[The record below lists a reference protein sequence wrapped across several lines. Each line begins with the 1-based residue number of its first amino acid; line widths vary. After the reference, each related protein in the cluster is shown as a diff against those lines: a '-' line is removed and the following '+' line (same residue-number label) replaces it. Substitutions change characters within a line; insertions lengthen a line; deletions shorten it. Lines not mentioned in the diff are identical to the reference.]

1 MSEATAAPPVA
12 GPLVMAQLGPTGAV
26 APAAGPVVLE
36 APTAGQRMSVPVGP
50 GQPVA
55 LPDEMFDPSTAR
67 YVIDG
72 DDLVVTPAGGGLVI
86 FDRFFAYPDDPP
98 SLSVQGGPPVTANEL
113 MTRADLTGPPAQPVT
128 VAQIPVPDGTGTGA
142 GPAAGKNSAGGGA
155 DFAPYDPG
163 DIGDGLDPLGPL
175 GPTALAYGAN
185 FPELDDAFGDGGD
198 RNREASAGP
207 PEPPPPPP
215 PPPPE
220 PPIGPTIT
228 VGGAFGALADAS
240 RGFQFVSTADDP
252 GLVERQRLPA
262 DRINGIDP
270 GNVTLD
276 AERAVSVVFA
286 GEVAKFQ
293 SSLGAFQIGADGLL
307 GNAGLVFANVSSTDD
322 NIFGPGPLV
331 PGTAVDLGNV
341 APGTQLGFFL
351 VSDGFRLNDQSQFEG
366 GQFELR
372 NGDDLTQPASLE
384 DGTPPVLVYVKGDEL
399 ITVQGVTFLTVN
411 PDPLDPQVNVL
422 NPDGRT
428 HVASWYD
435 SATGD
440 LVFAIEDQ
448 TLVGKGD
455 GDFNDA
461 VFRLHFGAVTDQ
473 QLFYG
478 GAVGDGSFNI
488 AIDDD
493 GTTLRSAELQ
503 LTDFKGGDQL
513 ELTRTLDANAD
524 GLVDG
529 TSIRIVEASA
539 TRFVLSGTGTIDQYE
554 QALNS
559 LRIGN
564 DTDPQ
569 AGVRLASLVVTDVDG
584 NRSDAAT
591 IAVSIANTIAGTAG
605 DDDLTATAGVDA
617 LSGLGGDDVMRG
629 GGGRD
634 FLDGGD
640 GDDELHGGEGG
651 DFLVGGPG
659 QDSLTGGLGGD
670 QFIFTA
676 LGDGRDTILDFNAG
690 AGDRLNL
697 EALFADSAGFDPN
710 AANAGDFLRFEAFDA
725 NGDGVDD
732 IRVIADLDGA
742 GSTYVAAQV
751 ATLINPVGIGVGTPL
766 EDVTTFTGSD
776 GATT

>member
-1 MSEATAAPPVA
+1 MSEATAAAPVA
-12 GPLVMAQLGPTGAV
+12 GTLVMAQLSPGSAGA
-26 APAAGPVVLE
+26 AGGSGPVVLE
-36 APTAGQRMSVPVGP
+36 APTAGQRVSVPVGP

-55 LPDEMFDPSTAR
+55 LPDEIFDPSTAR

-72 DDLVVTPAGGGLVI
+72 DDLVVTPAGGGLVV
-86 FDRFFAYPDDPP
+86 FDQFFAYPDDPP

-113 MTRADLTGPPAQPVT
+113 MTRADLTGPPAEPVV
-128 VAQIPVPDGTGTGA
+128 VAQIPVPDDTDTGA
-142 GPAAGKNSAGGGA
+142 GPSAGKNSAGGGA
-155 DFAPYDPG
+155 DFMPYDPG

-175 GPTALAYGAN
+175 GPTSLAYGAN
-185 FPELDDAFGDGGD
+185 FPDLDDAFGDRGD
-198 RNREASAGP
+198 GNDEASAGP

-215 PPPPE
+215 

-240 RGFQFVSTADDP
+240 QGFQFASTADDP
-252 GLVERQRLPA
+252 GLVEQQRLPG
-262 DRINGIDP
+262 DEINGIDP
-270 GNVTLD
+270 GNATLD
-276 AERAVSVVFA
+276 AERAVSVAFV

-307 GNAGLVFANVSSTDD
+307 DNAGLVFANVSSTED
-322 NIFGPGPLV
+322 NVFGPGPLV

-351 VSDGFRLNDQSQFEG
+351 VSDGFQLNDQSQFQG

-372 NGDDLTQPASLE
+372 NGDDLTQAASLD
-384 DGTPPVLVYVKGDEL
+384 DGAPPVLVYVKGAEL

-428 HVASWYD
+428 HVVSWYD
-435 SATGD
+435 GATGD
-440 LVFAIEDQ
+440 LVFAIEDL
-448 TLVGKGD
+448 TLVGNGD

-493 GTTLRSAELQ
+493 GSTLKGAELQ

-513 ELTRTLDANAD
+513 EFTRTLDANGD

-529 TSIRIVEASA
+529 TSIRIVEASD

-554 QALNS
+554 QVLNS
-559 LRIGN
+559 LKIGN
-564 DTDPQ
+564 ETDPQ
-569 AGVRLASLVVTDVDG
+569 AGLRLASLVVTDVDG
-584 NRSDAAT
+584 NNSAAAT
-591 IAVSIANTIAGTAG
+591 IRVAIANTIAGTLGNDA
-605 DDDLTATAGVDA
+605 LTGTAGIDA
-617 LSGLGGDDVMRG
+617 LSGGAGDDVLGG

-640 GDDELHGGEGG
+640 GNDELFGGEGG

-676 LGDGRDTILDFNAG
+676 LGDGRDTILDFNAS

-697 EALFADSAGFDPN
+697 EALFADSAGFDPS
-710 AANAGDFLRFEAFDA
+710 AANAGDFLRFEAFDG
-725 NGDGVDD
+725 NGDSVQD

-742 GSTYVAAQV
+742 GSRFVAAQV